1 MEKHKAKAKRHQRR
15 KKRVRKRIFGE
26 LERPRLTVFRSL
38 QHIAAQ
44 VIDDEGRRTLVQA
57 SSRNKELRDSIGVSG
72 GNCKGATVVGQTLAQ
87 RAVAHGIRDVTFDRN
102 GYPYHGRVKA
112 LAEAAREAGLR
123 F

>member
-1 MEKHKAKAKRHQRR
+1 MEKHKAKTKRHLRR
-15 KKRVRKRIFGE
+15 KKRVRKSVFGE
-26 LERPRLTVFRSL
+26 PERPRLTVYRSL
-38 QHIAAQ
+38 KHIAAQ

-57 SSRNKELRDSIGVSG
+57 SSRNKELRDSVGDSG
-72 GNCKGATVVGQTLAQ
+72 GSCKGAAVVGQTLAQ

>member
-15 KKRVRKRIFGE
+15 KKHVRKRVFGE
-26 LERPRLTVFRSL
+26 PERPRLTVFRSL
-38 QHIAAQ
+38 NHIAAQ
-44 VIDDEGRRTLVQA
+44 VIDDESRRTLVQA
-57 SSRNKELRDSIGVSG
+57 SSRNKELRDSIGCG
-72 GNCKGATVVGQTLAQ
+72 GNCKGAAAVGRTLAQ

-102 GYPYHGRVKA
+102 GYAYHGRVKA

>member
-1 MEKHKAKAKRHQRR
+1 MEKHKAKTKRHLRR
-15 KKRVRKRIFGE
+15 KKRVRKSVFGE
-26 LERPRLTVFRSL
+26 PERPRLTVYRSL
-38 QHIAAQ
+38 KHIAAQ

-57 SSRNKELRDSIGVSG
+57 SSRNKELRDSIGSG
-72 GNCKGATVVGQTLAQ
+72 GNCKGAAAVGRTLAQ
-87 RAVAHGIRDVTFDRN
+87 RAVAHGIREVTFDRN